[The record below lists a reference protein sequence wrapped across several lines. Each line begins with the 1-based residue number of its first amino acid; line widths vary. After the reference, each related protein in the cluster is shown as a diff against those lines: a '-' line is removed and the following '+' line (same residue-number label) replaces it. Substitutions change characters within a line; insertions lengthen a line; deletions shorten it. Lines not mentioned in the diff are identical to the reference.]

1 MRETGKPPVRIAA
14 LAISVENLHAR
25 SVVAAAACDPTIT
38 LKRNRDGRLRSR
50 TLRQPLATPLAALAK
65 SNGQWVVEAQEP
77 RLYSIANA
85 GCDCFDETGKPSDDP
100 ACGCGRSGNAHHVGY
115 LPHDLVHDR
124 PAELVVLVEPIGV
137 QEGGEDI
144 GILDTEIH
152 SPCADTRVDMG
163 GIAAQ
168 VDTPSSE
175 DLDMKQSLRTYRPV
189 LL

>member
-1 MRETGKPPVRIAA
+1 MSCHLNHGWTIAQPYGCRSCLGNEKKAAATLMRETGKPPVRIAA

-100 ACGCGRSGNAHHVGY
+100 AGGCG
-115 LPHDLVHDR
+115 
-124 PAELVVLVEPIGV
+124 
-137 QEGGEDI
+137 
-144 GILDTEIH
+144 
-152 SPCADTRVDMG
+152 
-163 GIAAQ
+163 
-168 VDTPSSE
+168 
-175 DLDMKQSLRTYRPV
+175 
-189 LL
+189 